1 MRHDVAT
8 RSALHIL
15 NTSQHAAHEKLFA
28 RDQATLL
35 SELAGLPQD
44 SAVRKIDQIMSRV
57 KRLKAHVC
65 LVGHLRSQVRHPVY
79 VSACGCGR
87 CCAEPAAVALAALL
101 EYDYA
106 VLCSSSLNNS
116 LHGVRHN
123 EVCVAC

>member
-1 MRHDVAT
+1 MHHDVAT
-8 RSALHIL
+8 RSALHKL

-65 LVGHLRSQVRHPVY
+65 LVGHLRSQVRHP
-79 VSACGCGR
+79 
-87 CCAEPAAVALAALL
+87 ALL
-101 EYDYA
+101 KSA
-106 VLCSSSLNNS
+106 LTSVILI
-116 LHGVRHN
+116 VQRW
-123 EVCVAC
+123 